1 MKKKSLPHKRIIL
14 LLVAGY
20 WLLVGLAGCGYTT
33 RSLISNKYKTIY
45 IPPFLNQINITSDAK
60 TGSKYQIYRP
70 GLETDLTKAVIDR
83 FRLDGNLRLEK
94 ESANADLILKGS
106 LVDYRRDVLRYATDD
121 NPEEYRVSIM
131 IDINLRDRKEDKLVW
146 EEKSFTGDTSYFLS
160 GPNAKSDA
168 TAVTEATKDL
178 ARRIVART
186 VENW

>member
-1 MKKKSLPHKRIIL
+1 MKKKSLQHKRIIL
-14 LLVAGY
+14 LLVTGY
-20 WLLVGLAGCGYTT
+20 WLLVTLTGCGYTT

-45 IPPFLNQINITSDAK
+45 IPPFLNQINITSEAK

-94 ESANADLILKGS
+94 EANADLVLKGS

-131 IDINLRDRKEDKLVW
+131 VDISLRDTKEDRIVW
-146 EEKSFTGDTSYFLS
+146 EEQSFTGDTTYFLS
-160 GPNAKSDA
+160 GTNAKSDA
-168 TAVTEATKDL
+168 TAITEATKDI